1 MINIKLTKEELE
13 ELVATL
19 SYAVQDMNDEEDKH
33 IINAYDKLYFALAT
47 HNES

>member
-1 MINIKLTKEELE
+1 MITIKLTKEELE

-19 SYAVQDMNDEEDKH
+19 SYSVQDMNDEEDKH

-47 HNES
+47 HNEP

>member
-1 MINIKLTKEELE
+1 MITIKLSKKELE

-19 SYAVQDMNDEEDKH
+19 SYAVQDKNDEEDKL

-47 HNES
+47 QK

>member
-1 MINIKLTKEELE
+1 MITIKFTKEELE

-47 HNES
+47 QK